1 MPISRIA
8 MRRNRRP
15 GQPVSFASPRR
26 LIYSDD
32 AMNLPDTLLDS
43 SMPLAARVVLTAVAR
58 LEIGSLNFTLPD
70 GRTLHFGGHQP
81 GPDAAI
87 EIRDWRFF
95 GRVMRGG
102 DMAFAEAYMDGWFE
116 TPDLPGLLTLG
127 ALNGAALEQ
136 AFQANWLRR
145 AIWRLLHLRRHNS
158 KRGSARNISAHYDL
172 GNEFYAAWLDRG
184 MTYSSGLYQDEP
196 RSLEQAQE
204 AKYTRILDQ
213 LGVRQGDS
221 ILEIGC
227 GWGGFAEMAAR
238 RGARVHGIT
247 ISREQLDYARAR
259 LSDQHLGQNAQLEF
273 RDYRDVQGRYD
284 HIVSIEMIEAVGEKY
299 WPRYF
304 DAVAR
309 HLRPGGKALIQAI
322 TIADSAFEHYRR
334 GTDFIQR
341 YVFPGGML
349 LSRQKLAE
357 QARQAGLKL
366 ADAYGFGQDYAR
378 TLSAWLER
386 FDRVSD
392 KVRQMGFDER
402 FQRMWRYY
410 LAYCIAGF
418 STGRTDVLQ
427 AELVHA

>member
-1 MPISRIA
+1 
-8 MRRNRRP
+8 
-15 GQPVSFASPRR
+15 
-26 LIYSDD
+26 
-32 AMNLPDTLLDS
+32 MNLPETLLDT

-58 LEIGSLNFTLPD
+58 LEVGSLALTLPN
-70 GRTLHFGGHQP
+70 GRQHRFQGHQP
-81 GPDAAI
+81 GPNA
-87 EIRDWRFF
+87 EIVVKDWRLFAS
-95 GRVMRGG
+95 VVRGG
-102 DMAFAEAYMDGWFE
+102 DMAFAEAYMDGWFD
-116 TPDLPGLLTLG
+116 TADLPSLLTLG
-127 ALNGAALEQ
+127 ALNEAALEK
-136 AFQANWLRR
+136 AFQATWLRR
-145 AIWRLLHLRRHNS
+145 ALWRLLHLRRNNS

-172 GNEFYAAWLDRG
+172 GNAFYALWLDRS
-184 MTYSSGLYQDEP
+184 MTYSSALYAADAET
-196 RSLEQAQE
+196 SLEQAQQ
-204 AKYTRILDQ
+204 AKYARILDR
-213 LGVRQGDS
+213 LGARQGDS

-247 ISREQLDYARAR
+247 ISREQLDFARAR
-259 LSDQHLGQNAQLEF
+259 LERQDLAHNAELEF
-273 RDYRDVQGRYD
+273 RDYRDVQGQYD

-304 DAVAR
+304 AALAR
-309 HLRPGGKALIQAI
+309 HLRPGGKALVQAI
-322 TIADSAFEHYRR
+322 TIADQAFEQYRR

-341 YVFPGGML
+341 HIFPGGML
-349 LSRQKLAE
+349 LSRQKLSE
-357 QARQAGLKL
+357 QARAAGLKL
-366 ADAYGFGQDYAR
+366 ADAYAFGQDYAR

-386 FDRVSD
+386 FDAMSE

>member
-1 MPISRIA
+1 
-8 MRRNRRP
+8 
-15 GQPVSFASPRR
+15 
-26 LIYSDD
+26 
-32 AMNLPDTLLDS
+32 MNLPNALLDTT
-43 SMPLAARVVLTAVAR
+43 MPLAARVVLAAAAR
-58 LEIGSLNFTLPD
+58 LEVGSLTLTMPD
-70 GRTLHFGGHQP
+70 GRQQHVVGHRP

-87 EIRDWRFF
+87 QIRDWRFF
-95 GRVMRGG
+95 ARIVRGG
-102 DMAFAEAYMDGWFE
+102 DMAFAEAYMDGCFD
-116 TPDLPGLLTLG
+116 TPDLPALLTLG
-127 ALNGAALEQ
+127 ALNQAALER
-136 AFQANWLRR
+136 AFQATWLRR
-145 AIWRLLHLRRHNS
+145 AVWRLLHLRRHNS
-158 KRGSARNISAHYDL
+158 RRGSARNISAHYDL
-172 GNEFYAAWLDRG
+172 GNDFYALWLDRS
-184 MTYSSGLYQDEP
+184 MTYSSALFGTNRQQ
-196 RSLEQAQE
+196 SLEQAQE
-204 AKYTRILDQ
+204 AKYARILDQ

-227 GWGGFAEMAAR
+227 GWGGFAELAAR

-259 LSDQHLGQNAQLEF
+259 LERQDLARDAKLEF
-273 RDYRDVQGRYD
+273 RDYRDVQGQYD

-304 DAVAR
+304 AAVAR

-322 TIADSAFEHYRR
+322 TIADHAFEHYRR

-341 YVFPGGML
+341 YIFPGGML

-357 QARQAGLKL
+357 QARAAGLKL

-386 FDRVSD
+386 FDKASD
-392 KVRQMGFDER
+392 KVLQKGFDER
-402 FQRMWRYY
+402 FQRMWRFY